1 MCQPCLLTP
10 DSCERRFAGD
20 EKQMPRSGAHP
31 CQSTHP
37 NRGLPTPKFQGP
49 MLGLAVSLVLGK
61 AEQRFSG
68 RPLLLLFLFPSLP
81 ASWTEPLERAAAR
94 NRQECPALPSP
105 ASGRFRLQ
113 TNALSYARQDNYKVL
128 STALDLDAVDGR

>member
-37 NRGLPTPKFQGP
+37 YRGLPTPKFQSP

-68 RPLLLLFLFPSLP
+68 RPLLLLFLFPPSLP
-81 ASWTEPLERAAAR
+81 PGQSPWRGQQPGIGR
-94 NRQECPALPSP
+94 NAQPCPAQHLA
-105 ASGRFRLQ
+105 ASGFKQ
-113 TNALSYARQDNYKVL
+113 MP
-128 STALDLDAVDGR
+128 